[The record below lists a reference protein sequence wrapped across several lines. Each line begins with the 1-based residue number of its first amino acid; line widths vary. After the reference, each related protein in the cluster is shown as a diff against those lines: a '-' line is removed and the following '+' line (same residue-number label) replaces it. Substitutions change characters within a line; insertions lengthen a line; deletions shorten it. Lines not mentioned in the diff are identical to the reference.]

1 MRTITINGQ
10 YIILYGVCAEIEGRA
25 VGYDSIEDRVT
36 IVVGEEET
44 EITTYADNVKRMDQ
58 D

>member
-1 MRTITINGQ
+1 MSSITINGR
-10 YIILYGVCAEIEGRA
+10 YLVVAGVCAEIEGRA

-36 IVVGEEET
+36 IIVDDEET
-44 EITTYADNVKRMDQ
+44 EITTWADNVKRLDE

>member
-10 YIILYGVCAEIEGRA
+10 YIILAGVCAEIEGRA

-36 IVVGEEET
+36 IVIDEEET
-44 EITTYADNVKRMDQ
+44 EITTFSDNVKRIDK